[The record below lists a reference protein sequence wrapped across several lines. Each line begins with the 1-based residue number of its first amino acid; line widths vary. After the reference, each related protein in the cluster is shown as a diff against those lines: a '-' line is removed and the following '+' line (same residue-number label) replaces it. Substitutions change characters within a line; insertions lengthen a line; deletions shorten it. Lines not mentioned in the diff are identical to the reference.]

1 MLQKQESDIIKQN
14 YIGRRVV
21 TSILKS
27 VKLSFEDICDAVK
40 PIAEKYFISEVYLF
54 GSYAR
59 GEADETSDV
68 DLFVIGGASF
78 KLTNIFA
85 FAEELRI
92 ALHKEVDAFELH
104 EINQGSDF
112 YKSIMEEM
120 VRVA

>member
-1 MLQKQESDIIKQN
+1 MKLAYNKNHVIMWK
-14 YIGRRVV
+14 YIGRRIV
-21 TSILKS
+21 T
-27 VKLSFEDICDAVK
+27 KLSFEDICDAVK

-59 GEADETSDV
+59 GEADESSDI
-68 DLFVIGGASF
+68 DLFVIGGTSF

-92 ALHKEVDAFELH
+92 ALQKEVDAFELH